1 MKSSKEARK
10 RREKEGRSP
19 IVSLKKDSTK
29 VGLGHG
35 TNFSLVKLAC
45 SCLHLIAKH
54 KVNFASIYRV
64 VY

>member
-35 TNFSLVKLAC
+35 TNFSKLAR